1 MKKLLLGFSC
11 LIVAG
16 GMASISPS
24 QGKEVHAEEGT
35 NFKQDIVFN
44 WDGEEFSQAKDGSG
58 GTNIYRYDANGQKEV
73 ASRLKL
79 SSEYTYANMSTPN
92 IYDEPIGVAQGFSYA
107 KHSSEKQLDRLSGPV
122 YTIDNANYKYLA
134 CTPENQSLTVSYW
147 VKNTNQESKRWA
159 DDTASGTLCG
169 NYEGIFSFRSKSI
182 TSGELV
188 GLDLGIGGLYYY
200 SEKTEAET
208 DINNISVH
216 KFFSP
221 STSKREATY
230 KMENGNAQFMSAD
243 WEMITYVFD
252 KDNGFSVYKNDTK
265 IASYDKSVLL
275 LTNKGA
281 NATLDQYRVLLA
293 TMLNNPDTEFC
304 IHRGFNRTASYGQVY
319 RNGIGI
325 DDMNI
330 FNRGLSE
337 AEVKE
342 FYDSYGTLNY
352 MDKANVKAA
361 YHDLVGNQCF
371 TLKPNSTQHK
381 SYGEILSKTE
391 GDTKYKWYRWTE
403 DENLQKA
410 VKIDEL
416 KILSTPKNVY
426 LDWQNESTKVTDGGI
441 FAANSFVDANMHM
454 TDYSENKGWC
464 NDKEHHY
471 YDTAKSAY
479 NSMGDEGRFAFQVD
493 STFTN
498 AKTRL
503 DAWATA
509 NGDVFDSSSNQY
521 TKNEMKLGSLS
532 LPVSD
537 YDFPALL
544 VISMVGMGL
553 LTGFIIANRKK
564 ILRK

>member
-1 MKKLLLGFSC
+1 MKKLLLGFGC

-24 QGKEVHAEEGT
+24 QGREVRAESGT

-44 WDGEEFSQAKDGSG
+44 WDGEEFSQAKDG

-73 ASRLKL
+73 ATRLKL
-79 SSEYTYANMSTPN
+79 SNEYTYANMSTPN
-92 IYDEPIGVAQGFSYA
+92 IYDEPTGVAQGFSYA
-107 KHSSEKQLDRLSGPV
+107 KHSSANRLKGPV
-122 YTIDNANYKYLA
+122 YTIDNADYKYLA
-134 CTPENQSLTVSYW
+134 CNPANQSLTVSYW
-147 VKNTNQESKRWA
+147 VKNTNQESKRWK

-182 TSGELV
+182 ASGELV

-208 DINNISVH
+208 NIDNISVH

-221 STSKREATY
+221 STSQREATY
-230 KMENGNAQFMSAD
+230 KMKNGNAQFMSLD

-265 IASYDKSVLL
+265 IASYVGSTNLISNKEADKGVDF
-275 LTNKGA
+275 
-281 NATLDQYRVLLA
+281 TLDQYRNLLA
-293 TMLNNPDTEFC
+293 VMLNNADTEFC
-304 IHRGFNRTASYGQVY
+304 IHRGFNRKDSYGQVY
-319 RNGIGI
+319 RIGIGI

-352 MDKANVKAA
+352 MDKTNVKAA

-371 TLKPNSTQHK
+371 TLKPNSAQHK
-381 SYGEILSKTE
+381 SYGENLSKTE
-391 GDTKYKWYRWTE
+391 GETKYKWYRWTE

-416 KILSTPKNVY
+416 KISSTPKNVY
-426 LDWQNESTKVTDGGI
+426 LDWQNETTKVTDGGI

-454 TDYSENKGWC
+454 TDYSESKGWC

-479 NSMGDEGRFAFQVD
+479 NSMSKEGRLAFQMD
-493 STFTN
+493 SAFTN
-498 AKTRL
+498 AKARL

-509 NGDVFDSSSNQY
+509 NGDVFDSRLNQY

-544 VISMVGMGL
+544 VISMVAMGL
-553 LTGFIIANRKK
+553 LAGFIIANRKR

>member
-1 MKKLLLGFSC
+1 MKKLLLGFGC

-16 GMASISPS
+16 EMASISPS
-24 QGKEVHAEEGT
+24 QGRGAEGGT
-35 NFKQDIVFN
+35 DFKQDIVFN
-44 WDGEEFSQAKDGSG
+44 WDGEEFSQAKDGGG

-73 ASRLKL
+73 ATRLKL

-92 IYDEPIGVAQGFSYA
+92 IYDEPKGVAQGFSYA
-107 KHSSEKQLDRLSGPV
+107 KHSSANRLKGPV
-122 YTIDNANYKYLA
+122 YTIDNADYKYLA
-134 CTPENQSLTVSYW
+134 CNPANQSLTVSYW
-147 VKNTNQESKRWA
+147 VKNTNQESKRWK

-182 TSGELV
+182 ASGELV

-208 DINNISVH
+208 NIDNISVH

-221 STSKREATY
+221 STSQREATY
-230 KMENGNAQFMSAD
+230 KMKNGNSQFMSLD

-265 IASYDKSVLL
+265 IASYVGSTNLISNKEADKGVDF
-275 LTNKGA
+275 
-281 NATLDQYRVLLA
+281 TLDQYRNLLA
-293 TMLNNPDTEFC
+293 VMLNNADTEFC
-304 IHRGFNRTASYGQVY
+304 IHRGFNSKDSYGQVY
-319 RNGIGI
+319 RIGIGI

-330 FNRGLSE
+330 FKRGLSE

-352 MDKANVKAA
+352 MDKANVKAT

-391 GDTKYKWYRWTE
+391 GGTTYKWYRWTE

-441 FAANSFVDANMHM
+441 FAANSFVEANMRM

-479 NSMGDEGRFAFQVD
+479 NSMGNEGRFAFQMD
-493 STFTN
+493 STFTD
-498 AKTRL
+498 AKARL

-509 NGDVFDSSSNQY
+509 NGDVLDPKSNQY
-521 TKNEMKLGSLS
+521 TKNEMKLGSLP

-537 YDFPALL
+537 YDFSALL
-544 VISMVGMGL
+544 IISMLAMGL
-553 LTGFIIANRKK
+553 LTGFFIVNRKK

>member
-1 MKKLLLGFSC
+1 MKKLLLGFGC

-16 GMASISPS
+16 GMASVSPS
-24 QGKEVHAEEGT
+24 QGREVCAEGGT

-58 GTNIYRYDANGQKEV
+58 GTNIYRYNVNGQKEV
-73 ASRLKL
+73 ATRLKL
-79 SSEYTYANMSTPN
+79 SNEYSYANMSTPN
-92 IYDEPIGVAQGFSYA
+92 IYDEPTGVAQGFSYA
-107 KHSSEKQLDRLSGPV
+107 KHSSANRLKGPV
-122 YTIDNANYKYLA
+122 YTIDNADYKYLA
-134 CTPENQSLTVSYW
+134 CTPANQSLTVSYW
-147 VKNTNQESKRWA
+147 VKNTNQESNRWVNDPA
-159 DDTASGTLCG
+159 PDTLCG

-182 TSGELV
+182 ASGELV

-221 STSKREATY
+221 STSKRKATY
-230 KMENGNAQFMSAD
+230 KMENGNAQFMSVD

-252 KDNGFSVYKNDTK
+252 KDHGFSVYKNDAK
-265 IASYDKSVLL
+265 IASYAGSTDLVS
-275 LTNKGA
+275 NKG
-281 NATLDQYRVLLA
+281 NNFSLDQYRNLLA
-293 TMLNNPDTEFC
+293 VMLNNADTEFC
-304 IHRGFNRTASYGQVY
+304 IHRGFNRTTSYGQVY

-352 MDKANVKAA
+352 MDKTNVKAA

-371 TLKPNSTQHK
+371 TLKPNSAQHK
-381 SYGEILSKTE
+381 SYGENLSKTE
-391 GDTKYKWYRWTE
+391 GGTKYKWYRWAE

-410 VKIDEL
+410 VKVDEL
-416 KILSTPKNVY
+416 KISSTPKNVY

-479 NSMGDEGRFAFQVD
+479 NSMGDEGRFAFQID
-493 STFTN
+493 STFTD
-498 AKTRL
+498 AKARL
-503 DAWATA
+503 GAWATA
-509 NGDVFDSSSNQY
+509 NGDVLDSSSKQY
-521 TKNEMKLGSLS
+521 TKNEMKLGSS
-532 LPVSD
+532 PLPASD
-537 YDFPALL
+537 YDFSALL
-544 VISMVGMGL
+544 IISMAAVGL
-553 LTGFIIANRKK
+553 LTGFFIANRKN

>member
-1 MKKLLLGFSC
+1 MKKLLLGFGC

-16 GMASISPS
+16 GNGIDFPS
-24 QGKEVHAEEGT
+24 QGREVCAEGGT

-73 ASRLKL
+73 ATRLKL
-79 SSEYTYANMSTPN
+79 SNEYTYANMSTPN
-92 IYDEPIGVAQGFSYA
+92 IYDEPTGVAQGFSYA
-107 KHSSEKQLDRLSGPV
+107 KHSSEKLLDRLSGPV
-122 YTIDNANYKYLA
+122 YTIDKADYKYLA
-134 CTPENQSLTVSYW
+134 CTPANQSLTVSYW

-159 DDTASGTLCG
+159 NDAAIGTLCG

-188 GLDLGIGGLYYY
+188 GLDLGIGGIYYY
-200 SEKTEAET
+200 SEKAEGDT
-208 DINNISVH
+208 QKDNISIQQ
-216 KFFSP
+216 FLTP
-221 STSKREATY
+221 STSKRKATY
-230 KMENGNAQFMSAD
+230 KMENGNAQFMSVD
-243 WEMITYVFD
+243 WEMVTYVFD
-252 KDNGFSVYKNDTK
+252 KDNGFSVYKDGIKMVNYTGK
-265 IASYDKSVLL
+265 TTLLSNTGSNISVDK
-275 LTNKGA
+275 
-281 NATLDQYRVLLA
+281 YRNLLA
-293 TMLNNPDTEFC
+293 TMLNKSDTEFC
-304 IHRGFNRTASYGQVY
+304 IHRGFNYKDEYGQVY

-352 MDKANVKAA
+352 MDKTNVKAT
-361 YHDLVGNQCF
+361 YHDLVGNKCF

-391 GDTKYKWYRWTE
+391 GETKYKWYRWTE

-410 VKIDEL
+410 VKVDEL
-416 KILSTPKNVY
+416 KISSTPKNVY

-479 NSMGDEGRFAFQVD
+479 NSMDNEGRFAFQMD
-493 STFTN
+493 STFTD
-498 AKTRL
+498 AKARL

-509 NGDVFDSSSNQY
+509 NGDVLDSSSNQY
-521 TKNEMKLGSLS
+521 TKNEMKLGSLP

-537 YDFPALL
+537 CDFSALL
-544 VISMVGMGL
+544 IISMVAMGL
-553 LTGFIIANRKK
+553 LTGFFIVNRKK

>member
-24 QGKEVHAEEGT
+24 QGREVRAEGGT

-44 WDGEEFSQAKDGSG
+44 WDGEEFSQAKDG

-73 ASRLKL
+73 VARLKL
-79 SSEYTYANMSTPN
+79 SSEYKYANMSTPN
-92 IYDEPIGVAQGFSYA
+92 IYDEPTGVAQGFSYA
-107 KHSSEKQLDRLSGPV
+107 KHSSANRLRGPV
-122 YTIDNANYKYLA
+122 YTIDKADYKYLA
-134 CTPENQSLTVSYW
+134 CIPADQSLTVSYW
-147 VKNTNQESKRWA
+147 VKNTNQDSNRWA
-159 DDTASGTLCG
+159 NETAKGTLCG

-188 GLDLGIGGLYYY
+188 GLDLGIGGIYYY
-200 SEKTEAET
+200 SEKAEDDT
-208 DINNISVH
+208 QKGNISIQQ
-216 KFFSP
+216 FLTP
-221 STSKREATY
+221 STPKRKADRV
-230 KMENGNAQFMSAD
+230 ENGNAQFMSVD

-252 KDNGFSVYKNDTK
+252 KDNGFSVYKDGTK
-265 IASYDKSVLL
+265 MANYTGKTTLLSNTGSNISVDK
-275 LTNKGA
+275 
-281 NATLDQYRVLLA
+281 YRNLLA

-304 IHRGFNRTASYGQVY
+304 IHRGFNYKDEYGQAY
-319 RNGIGI
+319 RIDIGI
-325 DDMNI
+325 DDMNV

-337 AEVKE
+337 TEVKE

-352 MDKANVKAA
+352 MDKTNVKAA
-361 YHDLVGNQCF
+361 YHDLICNKCF

-391 GDTKYKWYRWTE
+391 GEAKYKWYRWTE

-416 KILSTPKNVY
+416 KISSTPKNVY

-441 FAANSFVDANMHM
+441 FAANSFVDTNMHM
-454 TDYSENKGWC
+454 TDYSESKGWC

-479 NSMGDEGRFAFQVD
+479 NSMGDEGRFAFQMD
-493 STFTN
+493 SAFAN
-498 AKTRL
+498 AKARL

-509 NGDVFDSSSNQY
+509 NGDVFDSKSNQY
-521 TKNEMKLGSLS
+521 TKNEMKLGSLP

-544 VISMVGMGL
+544 AISMVAMGL
-553 LTGFIIANRKK
+553 LAGFIIANRKR

>member
-1 MKKLLLGFSC
+1 MKKLLLGFGC

-16 GMASISPS
+16 GMASISPG
-24 QGKEVHAEEGT
+24 QGREVRAEGGT

-58 GTNIYRYDANGQKEV
+58 GTNIYRYDVNGQKEV
-73 ASRLKL
+73 ATRLKL
-79 SSEYTYANMSTPN
+79 SNEYTYANMSTPN
-92 IYDEPIGVAQGFSYA
+92 IYDEPTGVAQGFSYA
-107 KHSSEKQLDRLSGPV
+107 KHSSEKLLDRLSGPV
-122 YTIDNANYKYLA
+122 YTIDKADYKYLA
-134 CTPENQSLTVSYW
+134 CTPADQSLTVSYW
-147 VKNTNQESKRWA
+147 VKNTNQESNRWA
-159 DDTASGTLCG
+159 NDTASNILCG

-182 TSGELV
+182 TSKELV

-200 SEKTEAET
+200 SEKAEDDT
-208 DINNISVH
+208 QKENISVH

-221 STSKREATY
+221 STSKRTAIY
-230 KMENGNAQFMSAD
+230 KMENGNAQFMSVD

-265 IASYDKSVLL
+265 IASYVGSTKLIS
-275 LTNKGA
+275 NKGVDFS
-281 NATLDQYRVLLA
+281 LDQYRKLLA
-293 TMLNNPDTEFC
+293 TMLNNSDTEFC
-304 IHRGFNRTASYGQVY
+304 IHRGFRRTDMYGQVY

-352 MDKANVKAA
+352 MDKTSVKAT

-391 GDTKYKWYRWTE
+391 GGTKYKWYRWTE

-416 KILSTPKNVY
+416 KILSAPKNVY

-454 TDYSENKGWC
+454 TDYSESKGWC

-479 NSMGDEGRFAFQVD
+479 NSMGDEGRLAFQMD
-493 STFTN
+493 STFTD
-498 AKTRL
+498 AKARL

-509 NGDVFDSSSNQY
+509 NGDVLDPKSNQY
-521 TKNEMKLGSLS
+521 TKNEMKLGSLP

-537 YDFPALL
+537 YDFSALL
-544 VISMVGMGL
+544 IISMVAMGL
-553 LTGFIIANRKK
+553 LTGFFIVNRKK

>member
-1 MKKLLLGFSC
+1 MKKLLLGFGC

-24 QGKEVHAEEGT
+24 QGREVCAEGGT
-35 NFKQDIVFN
+35 NFKQGIVFN

-73 ASRLKL
+73 ATRLKL
-79 SSEYTYANMSTPN
+79 SNEYTYANMSTPN
-92 IYDEPIGVAQGFSYA
+92 IYDEPTGVAQGFSYA

-122 YTIDNANYKYLA
+122 YTIDNADYKYLA
-134 CTPENQSLTVSYW
+134 CVPADQSLTVSYW
-147 VKNTNQESKRWA
+147 VKNTNQESNRWMN
-159 DDTASGTLCG
+159 DTAAGTLCG

-208 DINNISVH
+208 DIKNISVH

-230 KMENGNAQFMSAD
+230 KMENGNAQFMSVD

-265 IASYDKSVLL
+265 MASYVGSTKLIS
-275 LTNKGA
+275 NKGA
-281 NATLDQYRVLLA
+281 DFTLDQYRNLLA
-293 TMLNNPDTEFC
+293 IMLNNADTEFC
-304 IHRGFNRTASYGQVY
+304 IHRGFSRATSYGQVY

-352 MDKANVKAA
+352 MDKSNVKAT
-361 YHDLVGNQCF
+361 YHDLVGNKCF

-391 GDTKYKWYRWTE
+391 GETKYKWYRWTE

-416 KILSTPKNVY
+416 KISSTPKNVY

-479 NSMGDEGRFAFQVD
+479 NSMGDEGRFAFQMD
-493 STFTN
+493 STFAD
-498 AKTRL
+498 AKARL
-503 DAWATA
+503 DAWASA
-509 NGDVFDSSSNQY
+509 NGDVLDSSSNQY
-521 TKNEMKLGSLS
+521 TKNEMKLGSLP
-532 LPVSD
+532 LPASD
-537 YDFPALL
+537 YDFSALL
-544 VISMVGMGL
+544 IISVVAVGL
-553 LTGFIIANRKK
+553 LTGFFIANRKK